1 MDYRKFMQH
10 APRDCQPEVIS
21 RESILKDEAK
31 RLGKKVEELTEEE
44 KAAAFAP
51 LNAPIDMYRS

>member
-1 MDYRKFMQH
+1 MDYREFMQY

-21 RESILKDEAK
+21 RESILEDEAK

-44 KAAAFAP
+44 KEIAFAP
-51 LNAPIDMYRS
+51 LEDPIDMFRS